1 MCDGSCAEAIHFLY
15 IVQFDLRQ
23 FQRFCFHRSSCHSFN
38 TLLSWCAYKIN
49 HCTEFITGQ
58 KFLVSFSYQGVSY
71 IEGVETTF
79 GLWSFLIIYTKQPT
93 NSELGIYKWLDKNV
107 SHVLNLRTLNSVY
120 IYGLNQN
127 LSHVLNPRTLNSAYI
142 HG

>member
-1 MCDGSCAEAIHFLY
+1 MTDLALKQFIFCILSNLIYWNFNVFAFIAVVAIHNT
-15 IVQFDLRQ
+15 
-23 FQRFCFHRSSCHSFN
+23 SS
-38 TLLSWCAYKIN
+38 SWCEYKIN

-127 LSHVLNPRTLNSAYI
+127 LSHVLNPCNLNSVYI